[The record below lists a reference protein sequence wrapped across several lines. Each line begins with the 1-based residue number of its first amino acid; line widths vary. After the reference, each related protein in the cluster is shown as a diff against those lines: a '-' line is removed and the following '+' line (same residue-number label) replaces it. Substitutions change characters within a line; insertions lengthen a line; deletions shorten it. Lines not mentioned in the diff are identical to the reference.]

1 MNASRLPRKISRFP
15 ADMCGPLA
23 MIDAS
28 VTALYGHG
36 IALDAIH
43 YDKFTDESTR
53 AHRKLAVMERRR

>member
-1 MNASRLPRKISRFP
+1 MNASRLPRKTPRFP
-15 ADMCGPLA
+15 AYMCALPPA
-23 MIDAS
+23 MIDAG

-53 AHRKLAVMERRR
+53 AH